1 MDSTATHKKMAG
13 EFWTPEKP
21 DTKISGYL
29 SINNDGSFSIETE
42 KAFSR
47 DDCVIENAVYGILEN
62 KKKISMHNPMYLSKT
77 YGIGNI
83 PPSKLSSPILYL
95 GDFYLENKENLKGT
109 SLKFVVQ
116 GLQSW
121 FEDDN
126 QPLKINIQEKTT
138 LQYSGFDIVFCHE
151 SNDQNGTNNSI
162 STITSSTPVSLEEF
176 QTILHRAITFLSF
189 ATGRILL
196 QEKTQIVNQ
205 DGVMDIYYRP
215 AFFTDK
221 KQSIVTPLF
230 KNGHANLQSR
240 FNVWN
245 KIYDDI
251 LPLIIL
257 YFLPKINELDITT
270 KYILS
275 AQLIEALHRKLEH
288 KNELD
293 YYFRVR
299 SIVLRSKYTK
309 LLFPPQSE
317 ESINKLCRNI
327 TDARNH
333 FTHYIRKAPPEAA
346 SASNLPFLT
355 LKLQLII
362 DLYILD
368 KIGFDKKYFQT
379 INDTII
385 ADRFFRQK
393 DVSRFLTRG

>member
-1 MDSTATHKKMAG
+1 M
-13 EFWTPEKP
+13 P
-21 DTKISGYL
+21 DMKISGNL
-29 SINNDGSFSIETE
+29 SVNNDGSFSVETE

-47 DDCVIENAVYGILEN
+47 DDCVIESAVYGILDN
-62 KKKISMHNPMYLSKT
+62 KKKISMHTPMYQSKT

-83 PPSKLSSPILYL
+83 PPSKLTSSILYL
-95 GDFYLENKENLKGT
+95 GDSYLENKENLKGT
-109 SLKFVVQ
+109 SLKFVIQ

-126 QPLKINIQEKTT
+126 QPFQKSIQETT
-138 LQYSGFDIVFCHE
+138 ALEYSGFDIAFCHE
-151 SNDQNGTNNSI
+151 SIDRNGKNNSV

-176 QTILHRAITFLSF
+176 QTVLHRAITFLSF

-196 QEKTQIVNQ
+196 QEKTQIINQ
-205 DGVMDIYYRP
+205 DGIWDIYYRP

-221 KQSIVTPLF
+221 KQTIVTPIF
-230 KNGHANLQSR
+230 KNGHVNLQSR
-240 FNVWN
+240 FNAWN
-245 KIYDDI
+245 KIYDDV
-251 LPLIIL
+251 LPLIVL
-257 YFLPKINELDITT
+257 YFLPKINNLDITT

-317 ESINKLCRNI
+317 ESINKFCRNI

-346 SASNLPFLT
+346 SATNLPFLS

-362 DLYILD
+362 DLYLLD
-368 KIGFDKKYFQT
+368 KLGFDKKYFQA
-379 INDTII
+379 INKTII

-393 DVSRFLTRG
+393 DMARFLIRE